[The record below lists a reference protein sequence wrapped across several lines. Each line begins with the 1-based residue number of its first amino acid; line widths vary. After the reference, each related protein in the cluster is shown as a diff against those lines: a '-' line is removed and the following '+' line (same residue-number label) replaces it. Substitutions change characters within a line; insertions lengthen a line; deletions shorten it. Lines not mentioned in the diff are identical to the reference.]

1 MHVPDVQ
8 SKDSGQTLSG
18 SEGERMVRTKR
29 FAWIAFMT
37 VVLTGI
43 ALAQSVL
50 DNAAVVKMVK
60 AGLGDDTI
68 VSMINTQP
76 GNYTVTPDAMI
87 QLKQAGVS
95 EKVIDA
101 MIAKAS
107 GVPPPAAAPAAA
119 PAALP
124 VDEVGVYFKG
134 KDGKWVEML
143 PEIVNFKTGGFLKT
157 LGSDGIVKGDVNGHI
172 AGKSA
177 KIAMETPLDFLI
189 YMQEGVEITE
199 YQLLRLHVTNDGRE
213 FRSVTGGV
221 VHSSGGAQRDEVDF
235 QGTKIAPHMYE
246 ILLGPDVK
254 GGEFGFLPPGATSSS
269 NMASGGKMYTF
280 SVTE

>member
-1 MHVPDVQ
+1 MI
-8 SKDSGQTLSG
+8 K
-18 SEGERMVRTKR
+18 TKR
-29 FAWIAFMT
+29 RGWIVFAM
-37 VVLTGI
+37 VLLTGM
-43 ALAQSVL
+43 AVAQSVL

-68 VSMINTQP
+68 AAMINTQP

-95 EKVIDA
+95 ERVINA

-107 GVPPPAAAPAAA
+107 GAPAPASAPAAA
-119 PAALP
+119 PAAPP
-124 VDEVGVYFKG
+124 VDEVGVYFKD

-157 LGSDGIVKGDVNGHI
+157 LGTDGIVKGDVNGHI
-172 AGKSA
+172 AGKTA
-177 KIAMETPLDFLI
+177 KISLNTPLDFLI
-189 YMQEGVEITE
+189 YMQDGVEITE
-199 YQLLRLHVTNDGRE
+199 YQLLHLHVTGDGRE

-221 VHSSGGAQRDEVDF
+221 IHSSGGAQRDEIDF
-235 QGTKIAPHMYE
+235 QGTKVAPHTYE

-254 GGEFGFLPPGATSSS
+254 SGEFGFLPPGATSSS

-280 SVTE
+280 NVIE

>member
-1 MHVPDVQ
+1 
-8 SKDSGQTLSG
+8 
-18 SEGERMVRTKR
+18 MVKR
-29 FAWIAFMT
+29 RRWGWMAFAV

-95 EKVIDA
+95 EKVINA

-107 GVPPPAAAPAAA
+107 GAPAPVAAPAAA
-119 PAALP
+119 AAAP

-134 KDGKWVEML
+134 KD
-143 PEIVNFKTGGFLKT
+143 
-157 LGSDGIVKGDVNGHI
+157 
-172 AGKSA
+172 
-177 KIAMETPLDFLI
+177 
-189 YMQEGVEITE
+189 
-199 YQLLRLHVTNDGRE
+199 
-213 FRSVTGGV
+213 
-221 VHSSGGAQRDEVDF
+221 
-235 QGTKIAPHMYE
+235 
-246 ILLGPDVK
+246 
-254 GGEFGFLPPGATSSS
+254 
-269 NMASGGKMYTF
+269 
-280 SVTE
+280 